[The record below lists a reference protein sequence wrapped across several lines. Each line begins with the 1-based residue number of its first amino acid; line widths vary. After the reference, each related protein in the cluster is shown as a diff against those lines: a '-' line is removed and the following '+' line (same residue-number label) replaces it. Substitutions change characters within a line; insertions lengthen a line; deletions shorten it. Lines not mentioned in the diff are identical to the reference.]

1 MSDKIIGENFVIDL
15 TNTKISVTEEN
26 PRFKDTFW
34 SLYTLPFEI
43 GMSSDIRSTMGNY
56 SSLHTIGLKR
66 FHDVVHIF
74 EGRIRKAKL
83 EILEV
88 TNKVLKVQL
97 NSGFEDLPN
106 FEKKL
111 SDLPFDKI
119 VVQDIYD
126 HANEIVNKKYPD
138 VNYNFPKLITDEYDL
153 NSTQWKYFDGLINN
167 RTTSRS
173 TGNNTPKI
181 FPKNEVINGFN
192 VANRNIIHPLPY
204 VLYVLKVGFQDA
216 GFILQGDVL
225 TDQTLLQRTIYSG
238 TKYYT
243 TGDQKEVKLII
254 TDEDY
259 TGSYP
264 KANYSK
270 QIPISAPGTYRFK
283 GRFLKDASETVK
295 IYKNN
300 TLLRDVQGG
309 GVIEF
314 NDLEINISIE
324 EAVKMA
330 IIKIVFAGEYHNNEY
345 DNEGKNIGVAQIQ
358 INPIRQHSDNGDP
371 IPFVFNENI
380 VDISKALPDWTFGE
394 LVTAIKNLR
403 NYDLIFDGS
412 VVYMNR
418 IGIQPNEDAIDFR
431 EFEIEKPTRKFTD
444 KQSFLIK
451 FPEIEGEISEDI
463 FFDETGYG
471 IGKKGNETTSEVSIN
486 VYPVKIKTYRAI
498 ATAKPVAD
506 GGMLQLVYYDGL
518 NSAGDNHAK
527 NPAGLSGKEIAED
540 LKTWYINRVT
550 NNGFTWSF
558 LVEKNRIRNVNIR
571 SEIYCYGRRL
581 WIKQIVKNSISPNI
595 YQIEITTEGMD

>member
-1 MSDKIIGENFVIDL
+1 MNDRIIGENFIIDL
-15 TNTKISVTEEN
+15 TNVKNSITEEN

-34 SLYTLPFEI
+34 SLYSLPF
-43 GMSSDIRSTMGNY
+43 DIYVNRDIISTMGNY
-56 SSLHTIGLKR
+56 SSLHAVGLKR
-66 FHDVVHIF
+66 FHDVIHIF

-83 EILEV
+83 EILDITDPLV
-88 TNKVLKVQL
+88 KVQL

-111 SDLPFDKI
+111 NELPFDKI
-119 VVQDIYD
+119 IVADIYN

-153 NSTQWKYFDGLINN
+153 NSQEWKYFDGLINN
-167 RTTSRS
+167 RTTPR
-173 TGNNTPKI
+173 TGGAKV
-181 FPKNEVINGFN
+181 FPRNEVIDGFD

-204 VLYVLKVGFQDA
+204 LLYVLKVGFQDA
-216 GFILQGDVL
+216 GFILQGDIL
-225 TDQTLLQRTIYSG
+225 TDPILLQRTIYSG
-238 TKYYT
+238 SKYYS

-264 KANYSK
+264 AANYSK
-270 QIPISAPGTYRFK
+270 QIPISAPGKYRFK
-283 GRFLKDASETVK
+283 GRFLKAANESVK

-300 TLLRDVQGG
+300 TLLRDVQGD

-314 NDLEINISIE
+314 NDIEINISID
-324 EAVKMA
+324 EAIKTA
-330 IIKIVFAGEYHNNEY
+330 IIKIEFAGQYHNNEY

-371 IPFVFNENI
+371 IPFVFNENA
-380 VDISKALPDWTFGE
+380 VDVARALPEWTFGE

-418 IGIQPNEDAIDFR
+418 INIQPNDDVIDFR
-431 EFEIEKPTRKFTD
+431 GFEIEKPTRKFTD

-451 FPEIEGEISEDI
+451 FPEIDGEVSEDI
-463 FFDETGYG
+463 FFDENGYQ
-471 IGKKGNETTSEVSIN
+471 IGKKGNETTTEVSIN

-498 ATAKPVAD
+498 ATAKPVPD
-506 GGMLQLVYYDGL
+506 GSMLQLVYYEGL
-518 NSAGDNHAK
+518 NSTGDNHAK
-527 NPAGLSGKEIAED
+527 NPTGLSAKEIAED

-558 LVEKNRIRNVNIR
+558 FVEKNKIRNVNIR
-571 SEIYCYGRRL
+571 SEIYAYGRRL
-581 WIKQIVKNSISPNI
+581 WIKQIVKNSISATS
-595 YQIEITTEGMD
+595 YQVEITTEGMD

>member
-1 MSDKIIGENFVIDL
+1 MNDRIIGENFIIDL
-15 TNTKISVTEEN
+15 TNVKNSITEEN

-34 SLYTLPFEI
+34 SLYSLPF
-43 GMSSDIRSTMGNY
+43 DIYVNRDIISTMGNY
-56 SSLHTIGLKR
+56 SSLHAVGLKR
-66 FHDVVHIF
+66 FHDVTHIF

-83 EILEV
+83 EILDI
-88 TNKVLKVQL
+88 TDQLIKVQL

-111 SDLPFDKI
+111 NELPFDKI
-119 VVQDIYD
+119 TVADIYN
-126 HANEIVNKKYPD
+126 HANKIVNKKYPE

-153 NSTQWKYFDGLINN
+153 NSQQWKYFDGLINN
-167 RTTSRS
+167 RTTPR
-173 TGNNTPKI
+173 TGGAKV
-181 FPKNEVINGFN
+181 FPRNEVIDGFD

-204 VLYVLKVGFQDA
+204 LLYVLKIGFQDA
-216 GFILQGDVL
+216 GFILQGDIL
-225 TDQTLLQRTIYSG
+225 TDPILLQRTIYSG

-264 KANYSK
+264 VANYSK
-270 QIPISAPGTYRFK
+270 QIPISAPGKYRFK
-283 GRFLKDASETVK
+283 GRFLKAANETVK

-300 TLLRDVQGG
+300 TLLRDVQGD

-324 EAVKMA
+324 EAIKTA
-330 IIKIVFAGEYHNNEY
+330 IIKIEFAGQYHNNEY

-371 IPFVFNENI
+371 IPFVFNENA
-380 VDISKALPDWTFGE
+380 VDIARALPEWTFGE
-394 LVTAIKNLR
+394 LATAIKNLR
-403 NYDLIFDGS
+403 NYDLIFDGA

-418 IGIQPNEDAIDFR
+418 INIQPNDDVIDFR

-451 FPEIEGEISEDI
+451 FPEIDGEVSEDI
-463 FFDETGYG
+463 FFDENGYQ
-471 IGKKGNETTSEVSIN
+471 IGKKGNETTTEVPIN

-498 ATAKPVAD
+498 ATAKPVPD
-506 GGMLQLVYYDGL
+506 GSMLQLVFYDGL
-518 NSAGDNHAK
+518 NSTGDNHAK
-527 NPAGLSGKEIAED
+527 NPTGLSGKEIAED

-558 LVEKNRIRNVNIR
+558 LVEKNKIRNVNIR
-571 SEIYCYGRRL
+571 SEIYAYGRRL
-581 WIKQIVKNSISPNI
+581 WIKQIVKNSISAVG
-595 YQIEITTEGMD
+595 YQVEITTEGMD